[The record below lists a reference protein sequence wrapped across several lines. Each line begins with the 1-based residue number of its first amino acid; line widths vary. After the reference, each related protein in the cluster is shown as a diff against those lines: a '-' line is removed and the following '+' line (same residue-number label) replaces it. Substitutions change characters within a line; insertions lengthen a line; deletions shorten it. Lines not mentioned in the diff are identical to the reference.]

1 MIHLSFNISIISNN
15 IFHKNS
21 FHKKIK
27 NYHFNFSSISKTCT
41 YILNIMEGIM
51 RFIVISIKKYFFTV
65 LFLLFTLSLIL
76 FSATNLEA
84 AKNGLILWANSVVP
98 TLFPFFVATELL
110 CKTNF
115 IQILGKSLNQF
126 MKPVFNVPGESAIA
140 IIMGIISGYPVGAK
154 VVCNLYDN
162 KICSKSEAERLIAFT
177 NNSGPIFILGSVGV
191 SLLGNVTLG
200 KTLLISHILASLCVG
215 LVFRF
220 WKKDKVDITFRNFR
234 SESKELIRISNLGE
248 ILGDAIKKSI
258 STILSIGGFVVLFS
272 VIISI
277 LSNLEILTGIASFLA
292 NFGIPYDIAF
302 SILTGIIEMTNGV
315 NLASSCYSSLPIPC
329 LLTCSFLLGF
339 GGISVLL
346 QVFSIIS
353 KSKIS
358 IKPYLYGKLLQGTF
372 SVIFTFILLQI

>member
-1 MIHLSFNISIISNN
+1 
-15 IFHKNS
+15 
-21 FHKKIK
+21 
-27 NYHFNFSSISKTCT
+27 
-41 YILNIMEGIM
+41 M

-76 FSATNLEA
+76 FSTNNLEA

-115 IQILGKSLNQF
+115 IYLLGKALNQF
-126 MKPVFNVPGESAIA
+126 MKPIFNVPGESAIA

-154 VVCNLYDN
+154 VVCNLYDH
-162 KICSKSEAERLIAFT
+162 KICSKAEAERLIAFT

-191 SLLGNVTLG
+191 SLLGDVKLG
-200 KTLLISHILASLCVG
+200 KVLLISHIISSLLVG
-215 LVFRF
+215 LIFRF
-220 WKKDKVDITFRNFR
+220 WKKNTIDITFRNYH
-234 SESKELIRISNLGE
+234 SESKELIKVANLGE

-277 LSNLEILTGIASFLA
+277 LSSIEFLTTIASLLS
-292 NFGIPYDIAF
+292 NFGIPYEIAL
-302 SILTGIIEMTNGV
+302 SILTGMIEMTNGINV
-315 NLASSCYSSLPIPC
+315 VSTCYSSLPIPC
-329 LLTCSFLLGF
+329 ILTCSFLLGF
-339 GGISVLL
+339 GGFSVLL

-353 KSKIS
+353 KSRIS
-358 IKPYLYGKLLQGTF
+358 IKPYFFGKLLQGLF
-372 SVIFTFILLQI
+372 SVIFTFLLLH